1 MTDPLPGAF
10 YARSPLAVAPDLLG
24 CWLVR
29 EATGQRL
36 AGRIVEVE
44 AYFGAEDAAS
54 HAYLGLTE
62 RNRVMFGPPGRAYV
76 YFVYGAYFCL
86 NAVTGQDGEASAVLI
101 RALEPLDGIEIM
113 AARRGQ
119 RDLRALCSGPG
130 KLCQAL
136 DINRTLNGCALTLGM
151 DIWLEPGP
159 PPREAVCSGP
169 RVGVRGDEHALTVPW
184 RFWLA
189 GNPHISTRRA

>member
-1 MTDPLPGAF
+1 MTGPLPGAF
-10 YARSPLAVAPDLLG
+10 YARSPLVVAPDLLG
-24 CWLVR
+24 CRLVR
-29 EATGQRL
+29 EAAGRRL

-54 HAYLGLTE
+54 HAYRGLTE

-76 YFVYGAYFCL
+76 YFIYGAYFCL

-136 DINRTLNGCALTLGM
+136 DINRTLNDCSLTLGI
-151 DIWLEPGP
+151 DLWLEPGP

-169 RVGVRGDEHALTVPW
+169 RVGVRGDEYALTVAW

-189 GNPHISTRRA
+189 NNPHISTRQA